1 MDSDPFPF
9 YLSINLFHPSN
20 QIKKMSKRFL
30 TIKSNIETMNED
42 QMLKY
47 LQKKEK
53 QKEREQQED
62 YQFIDKLINK

>member
-1 MDSDPFPF
+1 
-9 YLSINLFHPSN
+9 
-20 QIKKMSKRFL
+20 MSKRFL